1 MVQAAMIHDS
11 GGKARH
17 DKMVELV
24 ETTLKLH
31 GWTANALC
39 GRECGACRV
48 QGHSPVADLQL
59 SA

>member
-1 MVQAAMIHDS
+1 MIHDS